1 MMDTGKCSE
10 TRNTQNNKNRKKGNK
25 TKHIK
30 LMVTSLLLG
39 LIFFLG
45 ACAPKEL
52 PEGFDEANVTSIAK
66 EVIVQMSEGDFEA
79 VVEQFTPEMKKAL
92 DAKALEDSVG
102 GILKDLGEFKGHKKV
117 STTSSKNE
125 EIGEFAVVII
135 TSTYENG
142 NATYTIS
149 VDKNDQIV
157 GLYLK

>member
-1 MMDTGKCSE
+1 MDTRKRSE
-10 TRNTQNNKNRKKGNK
+10 TRNRKNIQKRKKGNK
-25 TKHIK
+25 TKHVKRI
-30 LMVTSLLLG
+30 VTSLLLG
-39 LIFFLG
+39 LVFFLG
-45 ACAPKEL
+45 ACAPKGL

-66 EVIVQMSEGDFEA
+66 EVIVQMSDGDFEA
-79 VVEQFTPEMKKAL
+79 VVDQFAPDMKKAL

-102 GILKDLGEFKGHKKV
+102 GILLDLGGFKGYKKV

-125 EIGEFAVVII
+125 EIGEFAVAII

-149 VDKNDQIV
+149 VDKNNQIV

>member
-1 MMDTGKCSE
+1 MNTRKRSK
-10 TRNTQNNKNRKKGNK
+10 TRNRKNIENRKKGNK
-25 TKHIK
+25 TKHVKRI
-30 LMVTSLLLG
+30 VTSLLLG
-39 LIFFLG
+39 LVFFLG
-45 ACAPKEL
+45 ACAPKGL

-66 EVIVQMSEGDFEA
+66 EVIVQMSDGDFEA
-79 VVEQFTPEMKKAL
+79 VVEQFSPDMKKAL

-102 GILKDLGEFKGHKKV
+102 GLLRDLGDFKGYKKV
-117 STTSSKNE
+117 STTSSENE